1 MCRLF
6 GLIANKDVDV
16 EFSMLEA
23 YHKFKNQG
31 KSNPDGWGIG
41 WFESGTFKVEKSPQS
56 AFESENFDK
65 LVKTIKSKI
74 FIVHVRRASYGKISK
89 ENSHPFIFKKWIFAH
104 NGTVNKSFIESLL
117 VSPYN
122 ENFTSEPI
130 DSEVYFRYII
140 QCIDSEKDVLAGIK
154 KALKDVLKRECFGAN
169 FLLSD
174 GENLWGFRYGYKLC
188 WLYRDPKEPF
198 YEKSKETYLLI
209 RSKELA
215 NEKAV
220 LIASEEITKDE
231 EWQPVSDGEIVFVDK
246 FLNVKVEKIL

>member
-23 YHKFKNQG
+23 CHKFKNQG
-31 KSNPDGWGIG
+31 KFNPDGWGIG
-41 WFESGTFKVEKSPQS
+41 WFESGAFKVEKSHQS
-56 AFESENFDK
+56 SFESKNFDE
-65 LVKTIKSKI
+65 LVKIIKSKI
-74 FIVHVRRASYGKISK
+74 FIAHVRKASSGKVSK

-104 NGTVNKSFIESLL
+104 NGTVDKSFIESLL
-117 VSPYN
+117 VPPYN

-130 DSEVYFRYII
+130 DSEVYFRYVI
-140 QCIDSEKDVLAGIK
+140 QCIDSEKDVFTGIK
-154 KALKDVLKRECFGAN
+154 KALKDVVRKGCFGAN

-174 GENLWGFRYGYKLC
+174 GEHLWGFRYGYKLF
-188 WLYRDPKEPF
+188 WLYRDPKSPF
-198 YEKSKETYLLI
+198 YERSKETYLLI

-231 EWQPVSDGEIVFVDK
+231 KWEPISDGDIIVVDK